1 MLQKQVSLKLVVT
14 EISTDCFSFESQS
27 CKEDMAFLVG
37 LSIATF
43 THFPLA
49 RTWSHGPI
57 LISREARKVVFLCIM
72 EEDIIQMNI

>member
-1 MLQKQVSLKLVVT
+1 
-14 EISTDCFSFESQS
+14 
-27 CKEDMAFLVG
+27 MAFLVG
-37 LSIATF
+37 LSIGTF

-49 RTWSHGPI
+49 RTRSHGPI